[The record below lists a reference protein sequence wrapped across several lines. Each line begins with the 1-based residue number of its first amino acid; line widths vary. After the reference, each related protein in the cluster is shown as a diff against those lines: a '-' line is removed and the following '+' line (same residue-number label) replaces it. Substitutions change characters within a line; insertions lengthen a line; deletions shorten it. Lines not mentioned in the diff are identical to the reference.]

1 MSSRGIARRFAGAA
15 ARATA
20 VVAVLFIL
28 AVPVIAL
35 AADPTS
41 APPAPTVAP
50 IGGGGTTIGQTSG
63 ATCDT
68 QLQLP
73 MGIQMPNVIVPRLP
87 IEACQALGYKDASN
101 PGAVNGYATLMTL
114 MAFASTFWLL
124 WIIGKLAF
132 EMVMLYMGKKDE
144 YGTEEKAGA
153 LFGHFSRQLIAS
165 FIVAIVGFI
174 IFSNGI
180 QIVLAIGNGGIG
192 VLGVSSNGSYLKK
205 FGGPL
210 IGGWLLW
217 MQNAGSMV
225 LLLVAV
231 PIAAFRFLRAYSKIT
246 LGSGE
251 AEQAGDFAAI
261 NSHLKSTFYFLVAIA
276 LAWIGI
282 RFGIDIAIGLWTNIS
297 GGGSDTGLPT
307 GMIRGGLAMAFGGI
321 L

>member
-1 MSSRGIARRFAGAA
+1 M
-15 ARATA
+15 
-20 VVAVLFIL
+20 
-28 AVPVIAL
+28 
-35 AADPTS
+35 
-41 APPAPTVAP
+41 
-50 IGGGGTTIGQTSG
+50 
-63 ATCDT
+63 
-68 QLQLP
+68 
-73 MGIQMPNVIVPRLP
+73 
-87 IEACQALGYKDASN
+87 
-101 PGAVNGYATLMTL
+101 
-114 MAFASTFWLL
+114 
-124 WIIGKLAF
+124 
-132 EMVMLYMGKKDE
+132 
-144 YGTEEKAGA
+144 
-153 LFGHFSRQLIAS
+153 
-165 FIVAIVGFI
+165 GFI